1 VPSKKF
7 LEIATKTKSFSAV
20 NRNGWVIKFSMYRDT
35 QIMVLV
41 RSDITGQLFIR
52 QFNNEDEACLFLNIL
67 LELDPANTYEL

>member
-1 VPSKKF
+1 
-7 LEIATKTKSFSAV
+7 
-20 NRNGWVIKFSMYRDT
+20 MYRDT